1 MKNILFLTVL
11 FVFMACGNSSKEE
24 VKDEA
29 KGSEELNNQIQS
41 TGNSSSKIGDCDEF
55 LDKYEEWV
63 DELIK
68 VYEQAKKN
76 PLDLENTGRLV
87 EITQEMTK
95 WSEDWANLKDC
106 SENKEFASRIEELQ
120 KKAEEA
126 MGTLNGN

>member
-1 MKNILFLTVL
+1 MKKILFLSL
-11 FVFMACGNSSKEE
+11 ILAFVACGNSA
-24 VKDEA
+24 KDEA
-29 KGSEELNNQIQS
+29 KGTEESNKEIKS
-41 TGNSSSKIGDCDEF
+41 TGSNSQTGDCDEF

-87 EITQEMTK
+87 EISQEMAK

-106 SENKEFASRIEELQ
+106 SENAEFASRIEELQ
-120 KKAEEA
+120 KKAEDA